1 VHLHLFC
8 LQMATAPAL
17 TGHRGSPSVYRPQA
31 RFSCCSSSI
40 EGKQYTYGGHF
51 GIARIGQPPRVVEIL
66 SFTKERWQQLVTRG
80 QPPPGFMYAAC
91 ASIGVSL
98 YTFGGRDGVNYFNCI
113 YQLHTPSLAWSEL
126 KAINPEN
133 VPMAKASSAMVS
145 FGDRNLVTVGGF
157 GILPAN
163 RRSGVEYVVKPDVYG
178 DQQGLTNE
186 VAVFCVD
193 TSKFL
198 SKSCDKHSS
207 TFHTFS
213 VCTCMEGL
221 WAEIFLLIRCY
232 MQ

>member
-1 VHLHLFC
+1 
-8 LQMATAPAL
+8 MAT
-17 TGHRGSPSVYRPQA
+17 T
-31 RFSCCSSSI
+31 
-40 EGKQYTYGGHF
+40 
-51 GIARIGQPPRVVEIL
+51 
-66 SFTKERWQQLVTRG
+66 G
-80 QPPPGFMYAAC
+80 QPPPGFMHAAC

-113 YQLHTPSLAWSEL
+113 YQLHIPSLAWSEL

-133 VPMAKASSAMVS
+133 VPMAKSSSAMVS

-163 RRSGVEYVVKPDVYG
+163 RHPGVEYIVKPDIYG
-178 DQQGLTNE
+178 DYVGVTNE

-198 SKSCDKHSS
+198 SKSCNKHSS
-207 TFHTFS
+207 TVHACS
-213 VCTCMEGL
+213 ACTCMEGL
-221 WAEIFLLIRCY
+221 WAEIFPLIKWY